1 MQYRRGEDG
10 GENAIESQAE
20 AGEGTIAI
28 ADTEGARRAYGM
40 SSGPHRKAL
49 CHRAVYVRPAHYAE
63 SDDSTKYA
71 YADYY
76 GSSE

>member
-28 ADTEGARRAYGM
+28 ADTEGATSLRHEQQ
-40 SSGPHRKAL
+40 SPLKDL
-49 CHRAVYVRPAHYAE
+49 VP
-63 SDDSTKYA
+63 
-71 YADYY
+71 
-76 GSSE
+76 